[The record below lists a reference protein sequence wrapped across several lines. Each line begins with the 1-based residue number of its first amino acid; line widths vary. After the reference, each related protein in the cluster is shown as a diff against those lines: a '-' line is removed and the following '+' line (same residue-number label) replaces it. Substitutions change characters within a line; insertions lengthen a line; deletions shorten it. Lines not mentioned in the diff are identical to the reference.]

1 MQKSELEAP
10 VVALMAG
17 VEFRGEVFF
26 DPDIIMLEG
35 RYSDELSAHR
45 ARRSWVKI
53 FEASFLLEPEHDF
66 LLTVSLMTDE
76 EGFALRCSFVSA
88 CGRYAFWRL
97 THGQAQD
104 AQYLLETAHVPSSLN
119 NSAMLVGAPDLRR
132 VQSRSVVG
140 IESSGSSESALK
152 HGSMLR
158 WISRPRL
165 ALKRFLRQLSG

>member
-10 VVALMAG
+10 AVAFMAG
-17 VEFRGEVFF
+17 LEFRGEVFF
-26 DPDIIMLEG
+26 DPDLIMLEG

-45 ARRSWVKI
+45 ARRGWVKV

-66 LLTVSLMTDE
+66 TMTVSLMTDE

-104 AQYLLETAHVPSSLN
+104 AQYLLETSHVPSSLYN
-119 NSAMLVGAPDLRR
+119 TALLSSSPDLRR
-132 VQSRSVVG
+132 VQSRDVASPERSVEREKVKAPAG
-140 IESSGSSESALK
+140 VE
-152 HGSMLR
+152 R
-158 WISRPRL
+158 WMNRPRL